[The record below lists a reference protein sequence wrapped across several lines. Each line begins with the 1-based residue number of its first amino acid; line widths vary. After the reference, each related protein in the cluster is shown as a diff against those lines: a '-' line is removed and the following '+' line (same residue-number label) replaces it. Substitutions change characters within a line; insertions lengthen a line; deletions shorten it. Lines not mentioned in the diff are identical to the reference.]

1 MKNEAVSPPVP
12 ALCGKL
18 WFALLAA
25 ALALGIAAP
34 AGAADCGMG
43 RERTAIPIFYVTD
56 RNDLADGAPA
66 HWGGQS
72 DERQHYGL
80 ARTSILRSCA
90 TLPAAAAPWW
100 QPYVQPIDNHAD
112 RYFLIHGD
120 EPYADETVMVDGLR
134 SFLTGLGGSRDVVL
148 FIHGFNQSFT
158 EAGRDAAQFAMD
170 LPFRGASIFY
180 AWPSQDSVGHYDW
193 DGTRL
198 QRAEPNIR
206 ELIRAIIDRVG
217 PDHFHIIAHSMGN
230 RATIAALLDLARE
243 RGDLGRR
250 ITSLT
255 LLSPDIDTIA
265 FARMTEGRLGQLAG
279 RIGLFSNGRD
289 RALAVSARHFGS
301 APLGL
306 TRGVPFI
313 AAGLTTIDISAVS
326 HGLIRHG
333 DFEVQAAIMR
343 EIEAGIA
350 GLPIAARPC
359 LAPEETPSGRYYRID
374 PQRAGCPATGAYPR

>member
-1 MKNEAVSPPVP
+1 MKNEALSPSVP
-12 ALCGKL
+12 ALCRAIGL
-18 WFALLAA
+18 ALLAA
-25 ALALGIAAP
+25 FLGIAAP
-34 AGAADCGMG
+34 AAAADCGIG
-43 RERTAIPIFYVTD
+43 SERTAIPIFYVTD
-56 RNDLADGAPA
+56 RNDLANGAPA
-66 HWGGQS
+66 HWGGDS

-80 ARTSILRSCA
+80 AHTSILRSCA

-100 QPYVQPIDNHAD
+100 QPYAQPIERHAD
-112 RYFLIHGD
+112 RYFLIHAD
-120 EPYADETVMVDGLR
+120 EPYADEAAMADGLKT
-134 SFLTGLGGSRDVVL
+134 FLAGLGGSRDVIL

-193 DGTRL
+193 DGTRI
-198 QRAEPNIR
+198 QRAQPAIR
-206 ELIRAIIDRVG
+206 ELIRTIIDRVG

-243 RGDLGRR
+243 RSDLGRR

-265 FARMTEGRLGQLAG
+265 FARMTQGRLGQLAG
-279 RIGLFSNGRD
+279 RITLFSNRRD

-306 TRGVPFI
+306 TRGDPFTT
-313 AAGLTTIDISAVS
+313 AGLTTIDISAVS

-333 DFEVQAAIMR
+333 DFEVQAAVMR

-359 LAPEETPSGRYYRID
+359 LAPMETAAGTYYGID
-374 PQRAGCPATGAYPR
+374 PQREGCPATGAYPR